1 MALKFLMAGKN
12 NKPYFTFYFLKNP
25 FAMKKNHLKK
35 ATALL
40 AVVFCLLLTP
50 KANAQF
56 AFGVEVSGN
65 AVHLDKIDIHNME
78 GGFDLGIFARFGHR
92 FFVQPEITYS
102 FRSVDFKN
110 IRNEFSENYALHQ
123 HFINIPVLLSY
134 SIVNNKNF
142 KFRIFAGPRVGILLN
157 NTLLDNPSFEMVN
170 KHLQWGGQAG
180 LGFDF
185 WRFTLDGRY
194 DLAADK
200 TSTNGE
206 TARVQNMFIATL
218 GFKIFR

>member
-1 MALKFLMAGKN
+1 
-12 NKPYFTFYFLKNP
+12 
-25 FAMKKNHLKK
+25 MKKFKSIV
-35 ATALL
+35 ALL
-40 AVVFCLLLTP
+40 TIAVCLLFSP

-56 AFGVEVSGN
+56 AMGVEVSGN

-78 GGFDLGIFARFGHR
+78 GGFDLGLFFRFGHR
-92 FFVQPEITYS
+92 FFVQPELTYS
-102 FRSVDFKN
+102 FRSVDFQN
-110 IRNEFSENYALHQ
+110 IIGEFSENYDLRQ

-142 KFRIFAGPRVGILLN
+142 KFRVFAGPRIGILLN
-157 NTLLDNPSFEMVN
+157 NTLIDNPSFEMVN
-170 KHLQWGGQAG
+170 RHLQWGGQAG
-180 LGFDF
+180 IGFDF

-200 TSTNGE
+200 TSTNGS
-206 TARVQNMFIATL
+206 TARVQNMFVATL